1 MVLSTKAWFITLHYG
16 GNLTS
21 LFSVSG
27 STGRLT
33 DAVGLSL
40 ERGRWTHLAYQW
52 YTDGDE
58 FVLETY
64 VNGRFQNLDQERALR
79 HAHWAG
85 RKAEWQPH
93 DIPERLV
100 FGRLSA
106 DSRCLDAIVD
116 ELRISG
122 TRRYRADFVPTR
134 GMSLEAD
141 SDTLVLFGFD
151 GNVEGV
157 RGTGATPVKAKLLTK

>member
-1 MVLSTKAWFITLHYG
+1 M
-16 GNLTS
+16 
-21 LFSVSG
+21 
-27 STGRLT
+27 RLAVARYY
-33 DAVGLSL
+33 DAG
-40 ERGRWTHLAYQW
+40 
-52 YTDGDE
+52 
-58 FVLETY
+58 
-64 VNGRFQNLDQERALR
+64 
-79 HAHWAG
+79 
-85 RKAEWQPH
+85 KAEWQPL

-106 DSRCLDAIVD
+106 NSRCLDAIVD

-122 TRRYRADFVPTR
+122 TRRYRADFVTTR

-157 RGTGATPVKAKLLTK
+157 RGAGATPVKAKLLTK